1 MSFVGGIAKVT
12 PARYE
17 DADQSVKRLPT
28 ERRTSAVDGQ
38 LVARRRR
45 GVADRQAGQL
55 VRLVDR
61 ALAVPGRHDRR
72 AEPLGQG
79 RDLGRGLGR
88 DRAAAGDDDRP
99 LRVAQQRRRPLDV
112 VGGRPDPAAC
122 LALGGVGEDDLGAVG
137 QDVHRH
143 VEQDRPGPA
152 GDHLVPGP
160 VEDERQLVDARRLPP
175 LLDDRLEDP
184 RVVGDVASL
193 ELLEQAGAAHVGVR
207 RAGQQRD
214 RGRVDV
220 RRGHPDD
227 RVGRPRTDA
236 GEGEDRLAG
245 RPVEAVGEVDGG
257 LLVHDLH
264 GPDRVL
270 SVEQGVGQ
278 RPAAV
283 ARDAGHDRHALAD
296 QVLDHDLRPG
306 QSPTTLRLG
315 QCVSPCAFDVIDYPW
330 VAEG

>member
-1 MSFVGGIAKVT
+1 MG
-12 PARYE
+12 
-17 DADQSVKRLPT
+17 
-28 ERRTSAVDGQ
+28 
-38 LVARRRR
+38 
-45 GVADRQAGQL
+45 
-55 VRLVDR
+55 LVDR

-72 AEPLGQG
+72 PEPLGEG
-79 RDLGRGLGR
+79 RDLGRRLGG
-88 DRAAAGDDDRP
+88 DGTAAGHDDRP
-99 LRVAQQRRRPLDV
+99 LRVAQERRRPFDI

-122 LALGGVGEDDLGAVG
+122 LALGRVGEGDLGAVG

-143 VEQDRPGPA
+143 VEQDRSGPA

-160 VEDERQLVDARRLPP
+160 VQDERQLVDARRLPP

-193 ELLEQAGAAHVGVR
+193 ELLEQAGATHVRVG
-207 RAGQQRD
+207 RAGQQRH
-214 RGRVDV
+214 RGRVDI

-227 RVGRPRTDA
+227 RVGRPGADA
-236 GEGEDRLAG
+236 GEGQDRLAG
-245 RPVEAVGEVDGG
+245 GPVEPVGQVDGG

-270 SVEQGVGQ
+270 PVEQGVGQ

-283 ARDAGHDRHALAD
+283 ARDPGHDRDALAH

-315 QCVSPCAFDVIDYPW
+315 QWDPLALSM
-330 VAEG
+330 

>member
-1 MSFVGGIAKVT
+1 MSSWISFVGGMLNVT
-12 PARYE
+12 PARYD
-17 DADQSVKRLPT
+17 DADQSVNRLPT
-28 ERRTSAVDGQ
+28 ERMTSA
-38 LVARRRR
+38 
-45 GVADRQAGQL
+45 
-55 VRLVDR
+55 
-61 ALAVPGRHDRR
+61 
-72 AEPLGQG
+72 E
-79 RDLGRGLGR
+79 
-88 DRAAAGDDDRP
+88 AASSLPDDDAVSPMVRP
-99 LRVAQQRRRPLDV
+99 ASSCVSSIAPLPFQVVTTGAPSRSARAVTSADASAVMAPPPATMTGRFAVAQQGRGPFDV

-122 LALGGVGEDDLGAVG
+122 LALRRVGEGDLGAVG

-143 VEQDRPGPA
+143 VEQDRSGPA

-160 VEDERQLVDARRLPP
+160 VQDERQLVDARRLPP

-193 ELLEQAGAAHVGVR
+193 ELLEQAGAAHVRVG
-207 RAGQQRD
+207 RAGQQRH

-220 RRGHPDD
+220 GRGHPDD
-227 RVGRPRTDA
+227 RVGRPRADA
-236 GEGEDRLAG
+236 GEGQDRLAG
-245 RPVEAVGEVDGG
+245 GPVEPVGQVDRG

-270 SVEQGVGQ
+270 PVEQGIGQ

-283 ARDAGHDRHALAD
+283 ARDPGHDRDALAH

-315 QCVSPCAFDVIDYPW
+315 QRDPLALSM
-330 VAEG
+330 